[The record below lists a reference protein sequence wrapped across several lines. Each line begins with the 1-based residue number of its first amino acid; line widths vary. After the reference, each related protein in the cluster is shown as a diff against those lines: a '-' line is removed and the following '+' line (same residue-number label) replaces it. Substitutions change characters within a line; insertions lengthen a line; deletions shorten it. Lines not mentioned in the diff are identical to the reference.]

1 MACARVLGLP
11 VQGRDEGVCVCG
23 GGHMTR
29 RTGKNVVREFD
40 MSETM

>member
-11 VQGRDEGVCVCG
+11 VQGRDEEG
-23 GGHMTR
+23 GGRRGHMTR